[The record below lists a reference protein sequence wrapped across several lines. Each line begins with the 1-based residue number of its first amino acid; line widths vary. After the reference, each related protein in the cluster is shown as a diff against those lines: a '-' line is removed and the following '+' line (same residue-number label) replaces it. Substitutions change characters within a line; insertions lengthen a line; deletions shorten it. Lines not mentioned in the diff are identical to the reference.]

1 MRLLLALLAALMPA
15 VFLASAAVAAADP
28 VLPPGY
34 VEEPEVPPED
44 PLPPMPD
51 DFPPAPVGPVVTAP
65 DARELLKECK
75 EASFTDCFR
84 LWRPPPPP
92 PEEETKEA
100 RQSPLPF
107 DVKIPPRKPD
117 PGPLVGTPP
126 APNPAADQA
135 TYESLVKALK
145 ETGLEGKVLIP
156 EPPKD
161 GSTILELDPKQKTAP
176 KK

>member
-1 MRLLLALLAALMPA
+1 MRLLHILLPALILAA
-15 VFLASAAVAAADP
+15 AAGAAADP

-34 VEEPEVPPED
+34 VEEPEVAPED

-51 DFPPAPVGPVVTAP
+51 EFPPAPVGPVMTAP
-65 DARELLKECK
+65 DAHGLLKACK
-75 EASFTDCFR
+75 EATFTDCFR
-84 LWRPPPPP
+84 LWRPPPLP
-92 PEEETKEA
+92 PEDETREA
-100 RQSPLPF
+100 RQAPLPF
-107 DVKIPPRKPD
+107 DARIPRRKPE

-126 APNPAADQA
+126 APDPAADQA
-135 TYESLVKALK
+135 TYEALVRALK

-156 EPPKD
+156 EPPKE